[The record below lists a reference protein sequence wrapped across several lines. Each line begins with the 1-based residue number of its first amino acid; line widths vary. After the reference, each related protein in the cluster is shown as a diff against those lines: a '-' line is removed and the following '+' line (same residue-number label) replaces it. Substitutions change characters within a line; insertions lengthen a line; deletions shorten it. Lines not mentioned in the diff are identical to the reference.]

1 MVRYECGDC
10 RAALARDDERCG
22 ECGSPNRAIYADV
35 DAAVGLEARINTQA
49 RYGLPGEIK
58 PHRRTY
64 NEIAWSH
71 DRQRMERRIMI
82 TDGEN
87 DYYLQEW
94 RTLDTDQ
101 VTWRKEGKLSDP
113 ALHGE
118 SARRP
123 NPPCLDE

>member
-1 MVRYECGDC
+1 MRGLWG
-10 RAALARDDERCG
+10 ATGARRSTLRTVH
-22 ECGSPNRAIYADV
+22 SPNRAIYADV
-35 DAAVGLEARINTQA
+35 DAAVGLDTRINTQA
-49 RYGLPGEIK
+49 RYGAPGQIR

-64 NEIAWSH
+64 DEIRSSH
-71 DRQRMERRIMI
+71 DRHRVERRIMI
-82 TDGEN
+82 TDNEN

-118 SARRP
+118 SARRSE
-123 NPPCLDE
+123 PPPARVSD